1 MLMRGN
7 VRLAIKPSFPTS
19 IFVLCTGRCGS
30 VTFSKAAAHIT
41 NFTSGHET
49 RCHLTGADRFKY
61 PHRHIE
67 ADNRLS
73 WLLGRLD
80 REYGDEPLYIHLT
93 RDADA
98 VANSYLRRAD
108 RGIILAY
115 RTEILMRAQRLNS
128 DNPLLDFCRDYVDT
142 VNENIKHF
150 LRNKPRKLD
159 FKLELAKEDFKIFWN
174 AIAAEGDFSSAL
186 SEWDVCYN
194 RSPSENASVVDP
206 AASRTDLK

>member
-1 MLMRGN
+1 
-7 VRLAIKPSFPTS
+7 
-19 IFVLCTGRCGS
+19 
-30 VTFSKAAAHIT
+30 
-41 NFTSGHET
+41 
-49 RCHLTGADRFKY
+49 
-61 PHRHIE
+61 
-67 ADNRLS
+67 
-73 WLLGRLD
+73 
-80 REYGDEPLYIHLT
+80 
-93 RDADA
+93 
-98 VANSYLRRAD
+98 
-108 RGIILAY
+108 
-115 RTEILMRAQRLNS
+115 MRAQRLNS

-159 FKLELAKEDFKIFWN
+159 FKLESAKEDFKIFWN